1 MKITHEIQERKVT
14 FTEVTAIWSGEPEAG
29 RRYAVLI
36 HDETDTYHN
45 GDGVIFEID
54 LPETK
59 EDAEIILQNETMIT
73 DQETLETIKTY

>member
-1 MKITHEIQERKVT
+1 MEITHKIQGKKVT

-36 HDETDTYHN
+36 QEETDTYHD

-54 LPETK
+54 LPKTE

-73 DQETLETIKTY
+73 DQETLKTIETY